1 MLGIEIINHMDAD
14 ELRNH
19 ICIMQD
25 ADLAR
30 EQVVFAQDE
39 LIEILQRSYNAQN
52 YKHNA
57 LISWQS
63 RMSSL
68 RRVEEELEQKYSE
81 FMPRPVCNTKEE
93 TNHEEAEASGNCSM
107 GYCGL

>member
-14 ELRNH
+14 ELRNY
-19 ICIMQD
+19 ICIMQK
-25 ADLAR
+25 ADFAR
-30 EQVVFAQDE
+30 GQVVFAQDE
-39 LIEILQRSYNAQN
+39 LIESLQKIHSAQN
-52 YKHNA
+52 YKHET

-68 RRVEEELEQKYSE
+68 RRVEEEREEKYSE
-81 FMPRPVCNTKEE
+81 FINAKAE
-93 TNHEEAEASGNCSM
+93 TNHEEVEASGNCSM

>member
-14 ELRNH
+14 ELRNY
-19 ICIMQD
+19 ICIMQE

-30 EQVVFAQDE
+30 GQVVFAQDE
-39 LIEILQRSYNAQN
+39 LIEILQRIYNAQK
-52 YKHNA
+52 YKHEA

-68 RRVEEELEQKYSE
+68 RRVEEKLAEKYSE

>member
-14 ELRNH
+14 ELRNY

-30 EQVVFAQDE
+30 GQVVFAQNE
-39 LIEILQRSYNAQN
+39 LIETLQRNYNAQN
-52 YKHNA
+52 YKHDA

-63 RMSSL
+63 QMSRL
-68 RRVEEELEQKYSE
+68 RRAEEKLEEKYSE
-81 FMPRPVCNTKEE
+81 FMPRPVCDAKAE
-93 TNHEEAEASGNCSM
+93 TSHEEAEASGNCSM